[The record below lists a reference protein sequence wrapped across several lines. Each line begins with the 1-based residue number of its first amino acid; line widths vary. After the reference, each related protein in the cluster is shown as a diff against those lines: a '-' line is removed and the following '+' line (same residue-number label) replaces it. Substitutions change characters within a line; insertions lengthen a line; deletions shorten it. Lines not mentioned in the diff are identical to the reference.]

1 MAKPKIVFFDID
13 DTLYDQNKSI
23 PASTEEAIHR
33 LQNKGVLTA
42 IATGRSPFMFRNLRD
57 QLGIHS
63 FVSFNGSYV
72 VYEDSTVYTKPLTDS
87 TLHALVTRTRELGW
101 SFASVND
108 QSIKLDGHAN
118 EKAKESIESLKLP
131 MPFPEIDAH
140 FIENHEVYQGLIFY
154 GKHDDARFL
163 QQSPFDEFRYVRWH
177 EYGVDVIPNR
187 GSKAEGI
194 KQLLKKMDLT
204 PDDACAFG
212 DGNND
217 IEMLSYVGTGVAMGN
232 AVDEAKKSAD
242 FVTTPV
248 HQDGIY
254 NGLKHIGLL

>member
-13 DTLYDQNKSI
+13 DTLYDQNKLI

-33 LQNKGVLTA
+33 LQDKGVLTA
-42 IATGRSPFMFRNLRD
+42 IATGRSPFMFRNLRNH
-57 QLGIHS
+57 LGIHS

-72 VYEDSTVYTKPLTDS
+72 VYEDSTVYTNPLNDS

-101 SFASVND
+101 SFAFVND
-108 QSIKLDGHAN
+108 QLIKLDGQAD

-131 MPFPEIDAH
+131 MPFPESDAH
-140 FIENHEVYQGLIFY
+140 FIENHEVYQGLVFY

-177 EYGVDVIPNR
+177 DYGVDVIPNR

-194 KQLLKKMDLT
+194 KQLLKKMGLT

-232 AVDEAKKSAD
+232 AVDEAKKTAD